1 MAHLFNSRAYRGFH
15 MGRRVSVSRRTGIAL
30 LFPAALLAACGGSS
44 TGGGSS
50 TPTPSAASGPAMQPT
65 IAAEVPA
72 AVKAA
77 APLQIAT
84 DASYAPNEFV
94 DLNGNLVGWDIDLAK
109 DVCKV
114 LGIACTI
121 NNVTFSDII
130 PALLENPSKYQMS
143 FSSYTPTTARE
154 AKGIDF
160 ITYYQAGEAWLVKTG
175 GATISTGLRHVRSH
189 GCRRVGHHRG
199 AGRLGLH
206 GHAARRNQDQA
217 AIPTTARAPASRTSR
232 SPAST
237 PRQRR
242 TRRCSPDEPIS
253 AGRISRS
260 PTTRSSSRP
269 ASSRSVVSACSV
281 YPYGV
286 AIVKTLGLDQAVEDA
301 IKYLIDNNF
310 YTQILKTWNV
320 QDGAIAS
327 SAVGVNDNNPV
338 GSTCVPAY

>member
-1 MAHLFNSRAYRGFH
+1 

-50 TPTPSAASGPAMQPT
+50 TPTPSAASGPTMQPT

-175 GATISTGLRHVRSH
+175 GATISQASDM
-189 GCRRVGHHRG
+189 CGHTVAVESG
-199 AGRLGLH
+199 TTEELDAWGYMGMQP
-206 GHAARRNQDQA
+206 GGTKIKGDTDNC
-217 AIPTTARAPASRTSR
+217 TTAGKPDIKVASFDTQTEANAALLSGRADFGWAD
-232 SPAST
+232 
-237 PRQRR
+237 Q
-242 TRRCSPDEPIS
+242 PI
-253 AGRISRS
+253 ADYQVKLEGGKLKIGG
-260 PTTRSSSRP
+260 
-269 ASSRSVVSACSV
+269 SACSV

-310 YTQILKTWNV
+310 YTQILKSWNV

>member
-1 MAHLFNSRAYRGFH
+1 
-15 MGRRVSVSRRTGIAL
+15 MGRTVRFSRRAGIAL
-30 LFPAALLAACGGSS
+30 LFPAALLAACGGTS
-44 TGGGSS
+44 TSGGTGTPAS
-50 TPTPSAASGPAMQPT
+50 TPAAGPTMQAT

-72 AVKAA
+72 AVKAD

-114 LGIACTI
+114 LGIPCTI

-130 PALLENPSKYQMS
+130 PSLLESPSKYQMS

-175 GATISTGLRHVRSH
+175 GATISKAADM
-189 GCRRVGHHRG
+189 C
-199 AGRLGLH
+199 
-206 GHAARRNQDQA
+206 GHAVAVEA
-217 AIPTTARAPASRTSR
+217 GTTEEADAWGYMGMQPGGVKITGD
-232 SPAST
+232 T
-237 PRQRR
+237 DNC
-242 TRRCSPDEPIS
+242 TS
-253 AGRISRS
+253 AGKTDITVDSFDTQTEANAALISGRADFGWADQPVADYQVKLES
-260 PTTRSSSRP
+260 GKL
-269 ASSRSVVSACSV
+269 AIGGSACSV

-286 AIVKTLGLDQAVEDA
+286 AIVKSLGLDQAVEDA

-310 YTQILKTWNV
+310 YTPILKSWGV
-320 QDGAIAS
+320 QDGAITS
-327 SAVGVNDNNPV
+327 TAVGVNDNNAV

>member
-1 MAHLFNSRAYRGFH
+1 M
-15 MGRRVSVSRRTGIAL
+15 RRTVNLSRRAAIAL
-30 LFPAALLAACGGSS
+30 LFPAALLAACGGS
-44 TGGGSS
+44 TNGGGGGSS
-50 TPTPSAASGPAMQPT
+50 TPTPSGAAGPAMQPT

-160 ITYYQAGEAWLVKTG
+160 ITYYQAGEAWLVKAG
-175 GATISTGLRHVRSH
+175 GATISKASDM
-189 GCRRVGHHRG
+189 CGHTVAVESG
-199 AGRLGLH
+199 
-206 GHAARRNQDQA
+206 
-217 AIPTTARAPASRTSR
+217 TTEEADAWGYMGMQPGGTKISGDTNNC
-232 SPAST
+232 T
-237 PRQRR
+237 
-242 TRRCSPDEPIS
+242 S
-253 AGRISRS
+253 AGKPDIKV
-260 PTTRSSSRP
+260 
-269 ASSRSVVSACSV
+269 ASFDTQTEANAALLSGRADFGWADQPIADYQVKLAGGKLAIGGSACSV

-286 AIVKTLGLDQAVEDA
+286 AIVKTLGLDQAVQDA

-310 YTQILKTWNV
+310 YKQILTNWGV
-320 QDGAIAS
+320 EDGAIAS
-327 SAVGVNDNNPV
+327 SAVAVNDNNPV

>member
-1 MAHLFNSRAYRGFH
+1 M
-15 MGRRVSVSRRTGIAL
+15 RRTVNFSRRAGIAL
-30 LFPAALLAACGGSS
+30 LFPAALLAACGGS
-44 TGGGSS
+44 TTGGGGGSS
-50 TPTPSAASGPAMQPT
+50 TPTPSAAAGPAMQPT

-72 AVKAA
+72 AIKAD

-130 PALLENPSKYQMS
+130 PALLENPAKYQMS

-154 AKGIDF
+154 ARGIDF

-175 GATISTGLRHVRSH
+175 GATITQASDM
-189 GCRRVGHHRG
+189 C
-199 AGRLGLH
+199 
-206 GHAARRNQDQA
+206 GHAVAVESG
-217 AIPTTARAPASRTSR
+217 TTEEADAWGFMGMQPGGIKIAGDTDN
-232 SPAST
+232 
-237 PRQRR
+237 
-242 TRRCSPDEPIS
+242 CKS
-253 AGRISRS
+253 AGKPDITVDSFDTQTEANAALISGRADFGWADQ
-260 PTTRSSSRP
+260 PV
-269 ASSRSVVSACSV
+269 ADYQVKLEAGKLKIGGSACSV

-310 YTQILKTWNV
+310 YTQILSSWGV

-327 SAVGVNDNNPV
+327 SAVSVNDNSAV

>member
-1 MAHLFNSRAYRGFH
+1 
-15 MGRRVSVSRRTGIAL
+15 MGRTVNHSRRAGIAL
-30 LFPAALLAACGGSS
+30 LLPAALLAACGGSS
-44 TGGGSS
+44 TSGGSS
-50 TPTPSAASGPAMQPT
+50 TPTSAPVAGPAMQAT

-72 AVKAA
+72 AVKAD

-94 DLNGNLVGWDIDLAK
+94 DLNGNLVGWDVDLAK

-130 PALLENPSKYQMS
+130 PSLLESPSKYQMS
-143 FSSYTPTTARE
+143 FSSYTPTSDRE

-160 ITYYQAGEAWLVKTG
+160 ITYYQAGEAWLVKSG
-175 GATISTGLRHVRSH
+175 GASISKAADM
-189 GCRRVGHHRG
+189 C
-199 AGRLGLH
+199 
-206 GHAARRNQDQA
+206 GHAVAVEAGTTEELDAWGYMGMKPGGAKKAGDTDNCTAAGKTDITVDPFDTQTEANAALLSGRADFGWADQPVA
-217 AIPTTARAPASRTSR
+217 DYQVKLETGKL
-232 SPAST
+232 
-237 PRQRR
+237 QV
-242 TRRCSPDEPIS
+242 
-253 AGRISRS
+253 GG
-260 PTTRSSSRP
+260 
-269 ASSRSVVSACSV
+269 SACSV

-310 YTQILKTWNV
+310 YTSILKQWGV

-327 SAVGVNDNNPV
+327 SAVSVNDNNAV